1 MAPQQISDDPIYGFK
16 RKASLAA
23 INIGLA
29 DFMGKSVKL
38 ILSVNYYEADSV
50 TLITL
55 IPPKVVTLTADESTW
70 VDASGTIVAEGDP
83 SAAMTEYDFFIMLMD
98 QPIVIADLVSQK
110 IAWADSSAGGN
121 RFDQ

>member
-1 MAPQQISDDPIYGFK
+1 MTPQQISDDPVYGFK

-29 DFMGKSVKL
+29 DFIGKSVKL
-38 ILSVNYYEADSV
+38 VLSVKYYEADS
-50 TLITL
+50 TTMIAL
-55 IPPKVVTLTADESTW
+55 IPPKTVILTADESTW

-83 SAAMTEYDFFIMLMD
+83 SAAMTEYDFFIMLMS
-98 QPIVIADLVSQK
+98 QSIVIADLVSQK
-110 IAWADSSAGGN
+110 IAWADSPAGGN